1 MSDRL
6 GLAALAVAVIALIVA
21 AYTVAML
28 PKASSTQNA
37 NKTVTTTTTTVAA
50 SSPPPNV
57 TISLRDSVTVDIAGL
72 HKVDLGW
79 IYTTGP
85 VVIELRGSGDYEI
98 WFLVDNNYYGNPAL
112 AVLDKGNHTVSAYI
126 NAVSVGKFNI
136 SYRVVG

>member
-6 GLAALAVAVIALIVA
+6 GLVALAVAVMALIVA

-37 NKTVTTTTTTVAA
+37 NKTVTTTTTAVA

>member
-1 MSDRL
+1 VSDRL
-6 GLAALAVAVIALIVA
+6 GLVALAVAVMALIVA

-37 NKTVTTTTTTVAA
+37 NKTVTTTTTAVA

>member
-6 GLAALAVAVIALIVA
+6 GLVALAVAVIALIVA

-28 PKASSTQNA
+28 PKASSTQN
-37 NKTVTTTTTTVAA
+37 TTTTIATTTTVVA

-98 WFLVDNNYYGNPAL
+98 WFLVDDNYYGNPAL
-112 AVLDKGNHTVSAYI
+112 IMLSEGNHTVSAYI
-126 NAVSVGKFNI
+126 NALGNGKINI

>member
-1 MSDRL
+1 VSDRL
-6 GLAALAVAVIALIVA
+6 GLVALAVAVIALIVA

-37 NKTVTTTTTTVAA
+37 NKTVTTTTTAVA

-126 NAVSVGKFNI
+126 NAVSVGNFNI